1 MGLPLTLP
9 IPVANA
15 IRDVVE
21 ERRRGAWWCL
31 KRLVEGLE
39 EACRLNM
46 LREVDR
52 EALARALES
61 SNPSMAAII
70 NLAEVVRRASD
81 VCSAVYRVGSY
92 VAEARTRL
100 VKNAREFVRPR
111 IVTISFSSAV
121 ADTISSYMNRV
132 ELVWILES
140 QPGGEG
146 ADLYRYLVSRGVNA
160 KLVPDTMAT
169 QAVEES
175 DIVLVGADAID
186 MSGCIVNKIGTR
198 MLAILAHTL
207 GKPVVVLAEAIKIS
221 PYRDCRDLAQAVH
234 KRFKLGD
241 IEVEL
246 PIFEAVEPE
255 YIMYIVTDL
264 GIAIPVPISIEG
276 MYRELLRAITSSS

>member
-1 MGLPLTLP
+1 LGLSLTLP

-70 NLAEVVRRASD
+70 NLAEAVRRASD

-100 VKNAREFVRPR
+100 VKNAREFVRSR

-121 ADTISSYMNRV
+121 ADTISRYMNRV

-198 MLAILAHTL
+198 MLAILAYTL

-221 PYRDCRDLAQAVH
+221 PYRDCRDLAQAVR

-241 IEVEL
+241 MELEL
-246 PIFEAVEPE
+246 PVFEAVEPR
-255 YIMYIVTDL
+255 YIMYIATDL
-264 GIAIPVPISIEG
+264 GIAIPVPTSIEG
-276 MYRELLRAITSSS
+276 IYREFLRAIIPSN